1 MSIESYP
8 LCWPEGYPR
17 TVDPVQSR
25 FGGGYHQK
33 GLTLHKARVRLNREI
48 RLLGGEE
55 IIISTNMRTRQDG
68 GVFSNAKE
76 PSDSGIAVYF
86 KLDGQSVVLSC
97 DRWRTVKENTHAIAL
112 SVSAMRGL
120 DRWGVS
126 EILKRVF
133 TGFAALPAPPES
145 DQWWR
150 ILNIDRESTTEEIRK
165 VYRQLI
171 KKAHPDVGGTADF
184 SAKLNEAYRRA
195 LKEKEAVA

>member
-8 LCWPEGYPR
+8 LCWPAEYPR
-17 TVDPVQSR
+17 TGVPIRSR
-25 FGGGYHQK
+25 FGGGYYKK
-33 GLTLHKARVRLNREI
+33 GLTLYKARERLDREI

-68 GVFSNAKE
+68 GVYSNARE
-76 PSDSGIAVYF
+76 PSDPGIAVYF

-97 DRWRTVKENTHAIAL
+97 DRWCTVKENTYAVAL
-112 SVSAMRGL
+112 SVSAMRSL

-133 TGFAALPAPPES
+133 TGFAALPAPNNN
-145 DQWWR
+145 WWE
-150 ILNIDRESTTEEIRK
+150 ILNVDREASTEEIRK
-165 VYRQLI
+165 MYRQQI
-171 KKAHPDVGGTADF
+171 KQAHPDVGGTVEF
-184 SAKLNEAYRRA
+184 SAKLNEAYKRA

>member
-1 MSIESYP
+1 MSVSIESYP

-17 TVDPVQSR
+17 AADPVQSR
-25 FGGGYHQK
+25 FGGGYSQK
-33 GLTLHKARVRLNREI
+33 GFTLRKARKRLNHEI
-48 RLLGGEE
+48 DLLGGEE

-97 DRWRTVKENTHAIAL
+97 DRWHTVKENTHAIAL

-133 TGFAALPAPPES
+133 TGFAALPAPN
-145 DQWWR
+145 DNWWE
-150 ILNIDRESTTEEIRK
+150 ILNIDREANTKEIRGA
-165 VYRQLI
+165 YRQLI
-171 KKAHPDVGGTADF
+171 KTAHPDVGGTADF
-184 SAKLNEAYRRA
+184 ATKLNDAYRRA